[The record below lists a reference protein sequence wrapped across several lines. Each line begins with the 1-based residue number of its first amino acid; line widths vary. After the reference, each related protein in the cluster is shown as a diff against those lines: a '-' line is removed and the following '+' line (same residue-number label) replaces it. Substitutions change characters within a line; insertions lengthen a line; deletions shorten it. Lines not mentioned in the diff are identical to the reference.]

1 MQSDSAFNKSQ
12 QLVAQPISSSSG
24 AKRVYVWG
32 LNDKEQLGGPK
43 GSKIKVPQA
52 VDWMASLQP
61 IYVAGGSKSLFIVTQ
76 SGKVTIYFSGIN
88 CSFTTN
94 FCLFHNR
101 LMLAEKEATDA
112 WDWDI
117 RKMLILHTRY
127 LLCRNTLFEKWPYI
141 LVDVTLWL

>member
-1 MQSDSAFNKSQ
+1 METQGDSAFSKSQ
-12 QLVAQPISSSSG
+12 QSTIQPVSSSG

-76 SGKVTIYFSGIN
+76 SGKV
-88 CSFTTN
+88 
-94 FCLFHNR
+94 LHH
-101 LMLAEKEATDA
+101 LLL
-112 WDWDI
+112 DI
-117 RKMLILHTRY
+117 FRPVFRTRSLI
-127 LLCRNTLFEKWPYI
+127 F
-141 LVDVTLWL
+141 LW